1 MTIGTSDG
9 ETFESD
15 FDFAF
20 SHFTQ
25 GPGNKSTTKQEDI
38 STTGQSPS
46 PDNQSDI
53 DNLVA
58 AAGAIGAGDPVI
70 GQMEATAQRSNP
82 SEDLGTASGIA
93 SKKKDNRAGG
103 MLTPEEIRDR
113 DARIARSNLE
123 HALKYPDIPGHRNII
138 RSLIPD
144 SILEG
149 DNDVTASDLRR
160 SGGYFSRSEVYEQ
173 LKNEVIRGKGMNK
186 DLNMPNLD
194 IQSSPG
200 IPPDTQAERDEILRN
215 EYWIQRQ
222 RENAGKKP
230 LQNMSMTDEN
240 PDPIASWGQ
249 YAMMKMKD
257 IPSNPGVEAE
267 KIAGGTAWAR
277 GQPRLEVKSMSEY
290 YDKVPSD
297 VRMKGNG
304 ISHPGFRFQVQDK
317 EGNPVGKAYTN
328 SRRAAG
334 QVDKLDNEY
343 GGYRYRKVMVP
354 ATDITDKEFEQ
365 MKKLGLIKPDAER

>member
-1 MTIGTSDG
+1 MAIGTSDG
-9 ETFESD
+9 EAYESD

-20 SHFTQ
+20 GQFTQ
-25 GPGNKSTTKQEDI
+25 GPGNKSTTKQEDV

-58 AAGAIGAGDPVI
+58 AAGVIGAGDPII

-82 SEDLGTASGIA
+82 SSLPSVIANAENPIGTL
-93 SKKKDNRAGG
+93 SKKQLN
-103 MLTPEEIRDR
+103 TP
-113 DARIARSNLE
+113 
-123 HALKYPDIPGHRNII
+123 ALPYPKSDE
-138 RSLIPD
+138 L
-144 SILEG
+144 LEG
-149 DNDVTASDLRR
+149 QYDYSSQEYRNKRELITNPSPR
-160 SGGYFSRSEVYEQ
+160 
-173 LKNEVIRGKGMNK
+173 EVIRPENLPEDLMNVRGNR
-186 DLNMPNLD
+186 DLAWLPKKASF
-194 IQSSPG
+194 QQESSP
-200 IPPDTQAERDEILRN
+200 T
-215 EYWIQRQ
+215 
-222 RENAGKKP
+222 
-230 LQNMSMTDEN
+230 SN
-240 PDPIASWGQ
+240 PTHTDPIASWGQ

-334 QVDKLDNEY
+334 QVDKLDNDY
-343 GGYRYRKVMVP
+343 GGYKYRKVMVP